1 MGQGRELVEQY
12 FKAVNA
18 ADLDAVRA
26 VLTSDAKFAAPG
38 PAIGGPDMVVAW
50 MGPFLDA
57 FPGIDHQIVNLVES
71 GDDVA
76 TEITVKGTHTKPM
89 VTPQGELPPTG
100 KSLDLKAV
108 NVMRLRDGRIA
119 ALRIYFDQMDFMGQ
133 LGLLPG

>member
-18 ADLDAVRA
+18 ADLEAMRALLTPDAE
-26 VLTSDAKFAAPG
+26 FAAPG
-38 PAIGGPDMVVAW
+38 PVAGGPDMVVAW
-50 MGPFLDA
+50 MGPFLGA

-76 TEITVKGTHTKPM
+76 TEITVKGTHAKPM

-100 KSLDLKAV
+100 KSIDLKAV
-108 NVMRLRDGRIA
+108 NVMRVRDGQIA
-119 ALRIYFDQMDFMGQ
+119 SLRIYFDQMDFMGQ

>member
-1 MGQGRELVEQY
+1 M
-12 FKAVNA
+12 
-18 ADLDAVRA
+18 
-26 VLTSDAKFAAPG
+26 
-38 PAIGGPDMVVAW
+38 
-50 MGPFLDA
+50 
-57 FPGIDHQIVNLVES
+57 
-71 GDDVA
+71 A

-133 LGLLPG
+133 LGALPG

>member
-1 MGQGRELVEQY
+1 MGEGRALVEQY

-119 ALRIYFDQMDFMGQ
+119 ALRAGSDGVSARRQTS
-133 LGLLPG
+133 

>member
-1 MGQGRELVEQY
+1 MEQGRELVEKY

-26 VLTSDAKFAAPG
+26 VLTPDVEFSAPG
-38 PAIGGPDMVVAW
+38 PVAGGADMVVAW
-50 MGPFLDA
+50 MGPFLSA

-76 TEITVKGTHTKPM
+76 TEITVKGTHTEPM
-89 VTPQGELPPTG
+89 VTPQGELAPTG
-100 KSLDLKAV
+100 KSIELKAV
-108 NVMRLRDGRIA
+108 NVMRVRDGRIA
-119 ALRIYFDQMDFMGQ
+119 ALRIYFDQMSFMGQ